1 MAVEIERKF
10 LVRNEN
16 WRSSVEDA
24 RPIQQGYLAD
34 GGQTT
39 VRVRRYGDL
48 AYLTLK
54 GASSGISR
62 LEFEYRIPLADA
74 EVMLRELAGTSLIEK
89 TRYRV
94 RCGDHVW
101 DLDVF
106 EGDNAGLVLAEVELD
121 AEDAEF
127 ERPDW
132 AGEEVSDDPRY
143 FNASLAR
150 HPYQSW

>member
-10 LVRNEN
+10 LVCKET
-16 WRSSVEDA
+16 WRSSVEEES
-24 RPIQQGYLAD
+24 PIQQGYLAD
-34 GGQTT
+34 GATT
-39 VRVRRYGDL
+39 VRVRRYGEL
-48 AYLTLK
+48 AYLTIK
-54 GASSGISR
+54 GPSSGISR

-74 EVMLRELAGTSLIEK
+74 EVMLAELAVASVIEK

-94 RCGDHVW
+94 RCGSHVW

-106 EGDNAGLVLAEVELD
+106 EGENAGLVLAEVELD
-121 AEDAEF
+121 AEDADF

-143 FNASLAR
+143 YNASLSQN
-150 HPYQSW
+150 PYQSW